1 MTDTALDPI
10 EILRERIIVLENSLE
25 EKCTAIFALEKEI
38 ADIRAWF
45 AQRGHSYAGLAPQP
59 KAVNNGDDHSNSV
72 T

>member
-1 MTDTALDPI
+1 MTDTALEPI
-10 EILRERIIVLENSLE
+10 EVLRERIV
-25 EKCTAIFALEKEI
+25 ALETEI

-59 KAVNNGDDHSNSV
+59 KAVNDGDNHSNSV